1 MTEDVVRET
10 GEWWMDPRVP
20 TLNLQ
25 EEIAV
30 LRRLVVSMALSIP
43 RACLP
48 ADERDALDDVLIGY
62 SPDS

>member
-43 RACLP
+43 RARLP
-48 ADERDALDDVLIGY
+48 ADERDALDDALIG
-62 SPDS
+62 S